1 FLRRSGITFWHSV
14 ILIAQEYEMPIM
26 SITEKGQV
34 VIPKELRDKYGITT
48 NGEVMV
54 TEVGGH
60 IAVLPAPKD
69 PIKALRGSVK
79 FAQPVSDIVRELRDE
94 EKQREEKLMER
105 FFPHHAVKPLPKK
118 RRR

>member
-1 FLRRSGITFWHSV
+1 MLAAV
-14 ILIAQEYEMPIM
+14 ILEMTEYDMPIM

-34 VIPKELRDKYGITT
+34 VIPKELRDKYGIET

-54 TEVGGH
+54 TEVEGH

-79 FAQPVSDIVRELRDE
+79 FTQPVSEIVADLRKE
-94 EKQREEKLMER
+94 ERRREEKLLKR
-105 FFPHHAVKPLPKK
+105 FAPKHASTNK
-118 RRR
+118 RKR